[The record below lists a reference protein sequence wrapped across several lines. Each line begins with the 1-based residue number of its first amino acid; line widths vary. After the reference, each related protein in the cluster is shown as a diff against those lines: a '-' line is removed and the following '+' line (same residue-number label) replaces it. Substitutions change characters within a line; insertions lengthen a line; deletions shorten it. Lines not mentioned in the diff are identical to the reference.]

1 MAEIIDVEPV
11 VVVQDPPVVTTS
23 KNQTV
28 EYVIYYVLG
37 AVEVLLCFRLILK
50 LLGAGL
56 RSGFVDAIYAVSGI
70 FILPFEGI
78 FKRGYTQGVET
89 TSVLEPSTIV
99 AMIVYS
105 VLVWG
110 IINLWHIIT
119 KEQPIKS

>member
-1 MAEIIDVEPV
+1 MAEIVNLEPV
-11 VVVQDPPVVTTS
+11 FTTS
-23 KNQTV
+23 RNQTV

-78 FKRGYTQGVET
+78 FKRGYAQGVET

-110 IINLWHIIT
+110 IINLWHIVT
-119 KEQPIKS
+119 KEQPISS